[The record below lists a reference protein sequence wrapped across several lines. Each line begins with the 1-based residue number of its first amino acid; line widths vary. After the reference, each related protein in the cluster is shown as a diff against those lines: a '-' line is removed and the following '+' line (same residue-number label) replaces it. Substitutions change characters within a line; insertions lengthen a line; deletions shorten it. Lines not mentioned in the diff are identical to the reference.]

1 MAAKESDIVYGEI
14 SYESEQRHLDNVI
27 NEITKNVDMILD
39 ENEKSS
45 KEISSMLPDIKYM
58 DNEQRRDYRSKRS
71 ALDGSISNNKKLALE
86 SKRTKTNPYFGRIDI
101 DYKNRKTAP
110 KSYYLSI
117 HPNIRSIIRSDSNI
131 EYVNWRAAIGNQ
143 YYMTNRAGEYVFPD
157 GVGPATVQLKSPIVI
172 EKHKVTKIDEHN
184 ILGQKSSE
192 TEDISL
198 LQEKLSSS
206 SSSKMTEVVETIQD
220 EQNSLIRIPEDK
232 NIIIQ
237 GSAGSGKS
245 IVGLH
250 RIAYLM
256 YDGHKNPL
264 KDYQTLFISPNTSFS
279 DYISNVLPSLGENN
293 IPILTINTLISIAL
307 KGSGYALNE
316 SRIHKYFKDG
326 ILDPGIKNLYSD
338 EMSERFSD
346 LVDMIKDDLKFY
358 NSIVEQAEWHH
369 INIKLTKQTY
379 KQYLEDADFLE
390 PYREH
395 INKNVYSSAGVY
407 EAIIKAL
414 LTNAEIRSSINSD
427 GTISFELYD
436 DGIRL
441 KNKKIIEYNDKMDEE
456 DTPEKKKKLLG
467 ENLHQIRQ
475 VVIDEA
481 QDYTKWH
488 IYLLRILFP
497 NAHFTIL
504 GDENQNINPYI
515 NNNKL
520 KDLAPDFEYIE
531 INKAYRSSP
540 EIIDFTNKIL
550 GTKITPMRKSNGL
563 PVKEY
568 WNIGTTI
575 KSSLKQMIIRD
586 ILRLKTNGHK
596 RIAII
601 TRSGD
606 EAKEIQS
613 LNNPDNKFVCL
624 PVYKAKG
631 LEFDAVIVLDN
642 YYPSEQEMYYTACTR
657 AQHELTVYHWEPRNI
672 YAQ

>member
-27 NEITKNVDMILD
+27 KEVTSNVDMILD
-39 ENEKSS
+39 ENKKSS
-45 KEISSMLPDIKYM
+45 TEISSMLYDIKYM
-58 DNEQRRDYRSKRS
+58 DNEQRRDYRSRRS
-71 ALDGSISNNKKLALE
+71 SLDESISNNNILATE
-86 SKRTKTNPYFGRIDI
+86 SKKVKTVPYFGRIDI
-101 DYKNRKTAP
+101 NHKNKKTAP
-110 KSYYLSI
+110 KTYYLSI
-117 HPNIRSIIRSDSNI
+117 HPNIRRILKSRSNI
-131 EYVNWRAAIGNQ
+131 EYVNWRAPIGNQ
-143 YYMTNRAGEYVFPD
+143 YYMTSRAGEYVFPD

-172 EKHKVTKIDEHN
+172 EKHKVTKIDEYN
-184 ILGQKSSE
+184 ILGQKDGE
-192 TEDISL
+192 AEDISL

-232 NIIIQ
+232 NVIIQ

-256 YDGHKNPL
+256 YEGHKNPL

-293 IPILTINTLISIAL
+293 IPILTINTLVSIAL
-307 KGSGYALNE
+307 RGSGYALNE

-326 ILDPGIKNLYSD
+326 VLDPSIKNLYSN

-395 INKNVYSSAGVY
+395 INKNVYSCAGVY
-407 EAIIKAL
+407 EAIVKAL
-414 LTNAEIRSSINSD
+414 LTNAEIRSSVNSD
-427 GTISFELYD
+427 GTINFELYD
-436 DGIRL
+436 DGTRL
-441 KNKKIIEYNDKMDEE
+441 KNKKIIEFNDKMDEE
-456 DTPEKKKKLLG
+456 ETPEKKKKILG
-467 ENLHQIRQ
+467 ENLRQIRQ

-488 IYLLRILFP
+488 IYLLRKLFP

-515 NNNKL
+515 ENNKL

-540 EIIDFTNKIL
+540 EIINFTNNIL
-550 GTKITPMRKSNGL
+550 GTKIVPIRKPNGL

-575 KSSLKQMIIRD
+575 RSSLKQMLIRD
-586 ILRLKTNGHK
+586 ILRFKANGHK
-596 RIAII
+596 RIAVI

-606 EAKEIQS
+606 EAKEFQS
-613 LNNPDNKFVCL
+613 LSNSENKFTCL

-631 LEFDAVIVLDN
+631 LEFDAVIIFDN
-642 YYPSEQEMYYTACTR
+642 YLPNEQEMYYTACTR
-657 AQHELTVYHWEPRNI
+657 AQHELTVYHWAPRNI
-672 YAQ
+672 YA